1 MLYIFRERLKS
12 SDVSCESP
20 VTRRDV
26 TGEFDWLQFT
36 DTRRRSV

>member
-1 MLYIFRERLKS
+1 MLHIFRERLTS

-36 DTRRRSV
+36 DPRRRGV